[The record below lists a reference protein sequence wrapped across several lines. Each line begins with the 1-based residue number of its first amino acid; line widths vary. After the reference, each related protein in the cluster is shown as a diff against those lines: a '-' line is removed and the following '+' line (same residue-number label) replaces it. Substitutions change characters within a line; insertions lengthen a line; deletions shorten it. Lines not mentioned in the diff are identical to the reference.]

1 MIEELTTKRRR
12 HERISLVQLAEEAE
26 LRTVPVHRMDNAV
39 PHRTSLDDRN
49 QLLMYRLSSAG
60 VDHTDA
66 MRFNKQNW
74 LCIHDG
80 DGD

>member
-26 LRTVPVHRMDNAV
+26 LKTVPVHRMDNAV

-49 QLLMYRLSSAG
+49 QLLMYRLSSARI
-60 VDHTDA
+60 DPTDA
-66 MRFNKQNW
+66 MRFNRQTW
-74 LCIHDG
+74 LSAYDG
-80 DGD
+80 DD